1 MSRLRESLE
10 LNLWI
15 FVHATRWYHPRVPS
29 GQEKN
34 SPAQGMRFNR
44 YAIYSCFFLAWIL
57 LIFVTTGGRSD
68 PSWLSNWQR
77 WDGRWYEQIRL
88 HGYPASDPRILV
100 FPPGYPLI
108 VGILSNVLFSS
119 FIATGILLNLIA
131 FFAAATLIS
140 EWFAQKFDVSPH
152 LVFVFILSSPAAY
165 FAFTSYSDLLFMLL
179 LWLLLWLA
187 LSPMAMPGRKG
198 LIVQAI
204 LLFVLPWIRITGYAL
219 ASWLLDRR
227 VVAVSVLGSLA
238 LWLGFNEV
246 VAGSPFYFLQ
256 AQRLFAMPS
265 GNLFQGLFFSLE
277 RLFSNDLLHGFAIP
291 WLQFAF
297 LPLFYFGAL
306 VAVSIWLVKK
316 GESLLA
322 ITVLS
327 ILILSHNQGVWRSAV
342 RYDLPILPVL
352 SLPLLARQASRG
364 ASLLYKMPFYAL
376 VASQFALQIVFARIF
391 HSGGWAF

>member
-1 MSRLRESLE
+1 
-10 LNLWI
+10 
-15 FVHATRWYHPRVPS
+15 VPI

-34 SPAQGMRFNR
+34 SPAQEMRFER
-44 YAIYSCFFLAWIL
+44 YAIYFCFFLAWAA

-77 WDGRWYEQIRL
+77 WDARWYEQIWL
-88 HGYPASDPRILV
+88 HGYPASDPRTLV
-100 FPPGYPLI
+100 FPPGYPL
-108 VGILSNVLFSS
+108 VTGVLSRLFFRS
-119 FIATGILLNLIA
+119 FLGTGIFVNLIA
-131 FFAAATLIS
+131 LFAAATLIS
-140 EWFAQKFDVSPH
+140 EWFARKFSVSP
-152 LVFVFILSSPAAY
+152 LVVFLFVLSSPASY
-165 FAFTSYSDLLFMLL
+165 FAFTSYSDLLFMFL
-179 LWLLLWLA
+179 LWLVLWLA
-187 LSPMAMPGRKG
+187 VSPMAMPGRKG
-198 LIVQAI
+198 LIARAV
-204 LLFVLPWIRITGYAL
+204 LLFVLPWIRITGFAL

-238 LWLGFNEV
+238 LWLGFNEMI
-246 VAGSPFYFLQ
+246 AGSPFYFLH
-256 AQRLFAMPS
+256 AQELFAMPS

-306 VAVSIWLVKK
+306 VAASIWLVKK
-316 GESLLA
+316 GENLLA

-342 RYDLPILPVL
+342 RYDLPILPIL
-352 SLPLLARQASRG
+352 CLPLLAKHDSRAASYFFK
-364 ASLLYKMPFYAL
+364 AAFYVL
-376 VASQFALQIVFARIF
+376 VAGQFALQIVFARIF

>member
-1 MSRLRESLE
+1 
-10 LNLWI
+10 
-15 FVHATRWYHPRVPS
+15 
-29 GQEKN
+29 
-34 SPAQGMRFNR
+34 MRF
-44 YAIYSCFFLAWIL
+44 AIYFCFFLAWAS
-57 LIFVTTGGRSD
+57 LIFFTTGGRSN
-68 PSWLSNWQR
+68 PSWIGNWQR
-77 WDGRWYEQIRL
+77 WDARWYEQIWTQ
-88 HGYPASDPRILV
+88 GYPVSDPRTLV
-100 FPPGYPLI
+100 FPPGYPLV
-108 VGILSNVLFSS
+108 VGILSRMFFRS
-119 FIATGILLNLIA
+119 FLGTGIYVNLIA
-131 FFAAATLIS
+131 FFAAAILIS
-140 EWFAQKFDVSPH
+140 EWFVQKFGVSSY

-165 FAFTSYSDLLFMLL
+165 FAFTSYSDLLFMFL

-187 LSPMAMPGRKG
+187 ISSTAMPGCKS
-198 LIVQAI
+198 LTAQAI

-219 ASWLLDRR
+219 AAWLVDRR

-238 LWLGFNEV
+238 LWLGFNEMI
-246 VAGSPFYFLQ
+246 AGSPFYFLH

-306 VAVSIWLVKK
+306 VAASIRLVKR
-316 GESLLA
+316 GENLLA

-352 SLPLLARQASRG
+352 CLPLLARQESRAASYF
-364 ASLLYKMPFYAL
+364 YKTVFYVLIAG
-376 VASQFALQIVFARIF
+376 QFALQIVFARIF